1 MRQLLVASE
10 YGEPANYQD
19 IIVQRI
25 RKYAGRSLLQD
36 EPCLLLISKSPLDCQ
51 RLVMTAQT
59 LNIPTLYHF
68 TITGLGGT
76 KVEPHISPPG
86 EVLKDSLELMRTMRL
101 DPKTVTLRID
111 PLIPELVEE
120 QMQWIPKLLE
130 AFAFEGVRDCRISVM
145 DYYPHVRA
153 RFGDIGIDMQHRSFQ
168 AGKDTIDALVLDV
181 AQIAARFDVQVHLC
195 AEKLVRS
202 YPNVDTEG
210 CASMNSWRR
219 LGIGNLKLVVK
230 KQRPACTCNLKKEDL
245 LKGLNKG
252 CRPGCVYCY
261 WR

>member
-19 IIVQRI
+19 IIIHRI
-25 RKYAGRSLLQD
+25 QKAVSGMPPQD
-36 EPCLLLISKSPLDCQ
+36 MPCLLLISKNLSNCE
-51 RLVMTAQT
+51 RVIMAAQT
-59 LNIPTLYHF
+59 LGLPTQYHC

-76 KVEPHISPPG
+76 KVESQVPPPS
-86 EVLKDSLELMRTMRL
+86 EVLKDSLKLIKSMQL
-101 DPKTVTLRID
+101 DPKTITLRID
-111 PLIPELVEE
+111 PLVPELIEK

-130 AFAFEGVRDCRISVM
+130 AFAFEGVRNCRISVM

-153 RFGDIGIDMQHRSFQ
+153 RFKEMGIEVQRSFQ
-168 AGKDTIDALVLDV
+168 ANGETVNALVLEV
-181 AQIAARFDVQVHLC
+181 AQLAARFDIQIHLC

-210 CASMNSWRR
+210 CASMRSWKR
-219 LGIGNLKLVVK
+219 LGIDNLKTVVR
-230 KQRPACTCNLKKEDL
+230 KQRPECTCDLKKEDL
-245 LKGLNKG
+245 LKGLSKG
-252 CRPGCVYCY
+252 CTPGCTYCY